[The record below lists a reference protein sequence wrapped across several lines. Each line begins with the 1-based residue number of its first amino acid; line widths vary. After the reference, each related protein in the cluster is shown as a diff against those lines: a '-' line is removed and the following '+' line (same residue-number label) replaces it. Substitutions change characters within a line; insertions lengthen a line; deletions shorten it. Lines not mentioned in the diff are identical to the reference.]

1 MEQFFES
8 LPLWVNILLFLA
20 GFSIITKGANWFVG
34 SAVSIAEATGV
45 PKIVIGATIV
55 SVATTFPE
63 FCVSFIASLMNH
75 PETAV
80 GNSIGSAVCNIGLIL
95 GTSVLIRPMVV
106 QKKAALRQGAFMLAA
121 GISAILLAFNG
132 QLSQLD
138 GLVLLVG
145 LVCYIW
151 YSLRNSGRK
160 RDSAVNTGSKRIAEE
175 RFSWQKS
182 SAIQRFCIGGIGVG
196 LGSVLLVQNA
206 AVIARW
212 LGVPELIIAL
222 TLVSVGTSLPEY
234 LTSLTAI
241 AKGHGDLGVGNVIG
255 ANVLDMFWVL
265 GASSLVRSLSIQR
278 QTQVLDFP
286 FMLLLMG
293 LCVLFSTTGRKIYRW
308 EGAIL
313 FGFYCL
319 YLLLMFRFFT

>member
-1 MEQFFES
+1 MERFFTT
-8 LPLWVNILLFLA
+8 LPIWLNVFLFFA
-20 GFSIITKGANWFVG
+20 GFLIIIKGADWFVG
-34 SAVSIAEATGV
+34 SAVTIAEATGI

-63 FCVSFIASLMNH
+63 FCVSFIASLMKH
-75 PETAV
+75 PGTAV

-95 GTSVLIRPMVV
+95 GTSVLVKPMVV
-106 QKKAALRQGAFMLAA
+106 QKKTALRQGAFMIAA
-121 GISAILLAFNG
+121 GVLVTLLAIDG
-132 QLSQLD
+132 QLSHLN
-138 GLVLLVG
+138 GLLLLVG

-151 YSLRNSGRK
+151 YSVRR
-160 RDSAVNTGSKRIAEE
+160 SAKQPNCTANNTPRTAGGEWLCQQ
-175 RFSWQKS
+175 RFSS
-182 SAIQRFCIGGIGVG
+182 ILRFCIGGLSVG

-234 LTSLTAI
+234 VTSLTAI
-241 AKGHGDLGVGNVIG
+241 VKGHGDLGVGNVLG
-255 ANVLDMFWVL
+255 ADVLDILWVL
-265 GASSLVRSLSIQR
+265 GASSLVRPLSIQR

-293 LCVLFSTTGRKIYRW
+293 LCVLFSSTGQRIYRW
-308 EGAIL
+308 QGATL
-313 FGFYCL
+313 FGIYAI
-319 YLLLMFRFFT
+319 YLLLMFHLFT